1 MAMPFA
7 RRDIEAAGAGAGP
20 GNDDSPAAKKGK
32 PELSGARPAL
42 TRSEAFA
49 FAAVLALF
57 TAGIFCVFL
66 TAPRGEFGQILR
78 LPRSLAD
85 VRLLKDNLAVYARDY
100 QANFILGYCSIYI
113 FMQTFMIPGTIFMSL
128 LAGALFGV
136 IKGGI
141 LVVFTAT
148 AGASSCYFVSKLIG
162 RPLVSWLWPEKLRY
176 FQSEIA
182 KRKEKLLNYMLFLRI
197 TPTLPNTFINMA
209 SPIVDIPFHI
219 FFAAT
224 LVGLIPASYITV
236 KAGRALGDLKS
247 VRELY
252 DFKTLVVLFLI
263 GSVAVAPTILK
274 RKRTYE

>member
-7 RRDIEAAGAGAGP
+7 RRDIEAAGAGS
-20 GNDDSPAAKKGK
+20 DDSPAAKKGK
-32 PELSGARPAL
+32 PELPGARPTL
-42 TRSEAFA
+42 TRSEALA

-66 TAPRGEFGQILR
+66 TAPRHEFGQILR

-197 TPTLPNTFINMA
+197 TPTLPNTFISMA

-263 GSVAVAPTILK
+263 GSVAVAPAILK

>member
-1 MAMPFA
+1 MPFA
-7 RRDIEAAGAGAGP
+7 RRDIEAAGAGAGS
-20 GNDDSPAAKKGK
+20 GDDDSPAAKRAR
-32 PELSGARPAL
+32 PEAAGARPAL
-42 TRSEAFA
+42 TRTEG
-49 FAAVLALF
+49 AAAASVLVLF
-57 TAGIFCVFL
+57 VVGIFCVL
-66 TAPRGEFGQILR
+66 RAAPRHEFDQILR

-85 VRLLKDNLAVYARDY
+85 VRLVKDNLAVYARDY

-136 IKGGI
+136 VKGGI

-224 LVGLIPASYITV
+224 LIGLIPASYITV
-236 KAGRALGDLKS
+236 KAGRALGDLRS

-263 GSVAVAPTILK
+263 GSVAVVPTILK
-274 RKRTYE
+274 RKRIYE

>member
-7 RRDIEAAGAGAGP
+7 RRDIEAAGAGHGH
-20 GNDDSPAAKKGK
+20 DDSPDAKKGK
-32 PELSGARPAL
+32 PELAGVRPTL

-66 TAPRGEFGQILR
+66 SSPRREFGQILR

-85 VRLLKDNLAVYARDY
+85 VRLLKDNLAVYARDH
-100 QANFILGYCSIYI
+100 QVNFILGYCSIYI

-128 LAGALFGV
+128 LAGALYGV

-162 RPLVSWLWPEKLRY
+162 RPLICWLWPEKLRY

-224 LVGLIPASYITV
+224 LVGLIPASFITV

-263 GSVAVAPTILK
+263 GSAVVVPTILK
-274 RKRTYE
+274 RKRTY

>member
-7 RRDIEAAGAGAGP
+7 RRDIEAAGDGAGTSS
-20 GNDDSPAAKKGK
+20 DDSPAAKKGK
-32 PELSGARPAL
+32 PELPGARPAL

-66 TAPRGEFGQILR
+66 TAPRHEFGQILR

-136 IKGGI
+136 VKGGI

-263 GSVAVAPTILK
+263 GSVAVVPTILK